1 MDNVHPSSP
10 QEVRPEGSPEG
21 LIYTGFGSPKSV
33 DLQHTQPAAV
43 VTGSPVSAVMQNP
56 TTDGATG
63 SPVSPDV
70 LQIQAGSESYG
81 TASDSETP
89 YSKGD
94 GTYCHD
100 YRIVKRKQRSKRKSS
115 KISVTNSVSGVAA
128 SKDPPQTKPLLKADI
143 PKKSGPF
150 LWNSGGKKVQFPK
163 DVSPP
168 KTMVIDGV
176 TIYIQLLTSEE
187 AKACGVIG
195 WDSVL
200 ADTKRFRPEIAERK
214 ISDFWANWRH
224 SRVMARRLR
233 SQTHS
238 NPTPG
243 PSAETVGSVNSLT
256 GPSVEAGGSSNSNSS
271 DTPSVDAAK
280 RKRTGTPGSAEP
292 PTKKS
297 SLVDGQAYSRVA
309 GAVPATTKIT
319 LPHFVGAHT
328 QCC

>member
-1 MDNVHPSSP
+1 MFWICLDNTPGPS
-10 QEVRPEGSPEG
+10 
-21 LIYTGFGSPKSV
+21 
-33 DLQHTQPAAV
+33 LQFII
-43 VTGSPVSAVMQNP
+43 
-56 TTDGATG
+56 AT
-63 SPVSPDV
+63 
-70 LQIQAGSESYG
+70 
-81 TASDSETP
+81 
-89 YSKGD
+89 
-94 GTYCHD
+94 
-100 YRIVKRKQRSKRKSS
+100 RKQRSKRKSS
-115 KISVTNSVSGVAA
+115 KISVTNSILGVAA

-143 PKKSGPF
+143 LKKSGPF

-200 ADTKRFRPEIAERK
+200 ADTKWFRPEIAERK
-214 ISDFWANWRH
+214 IADFWANWRH

-243 PSAETVGSVNSLT
+243 PSAEAVGSVNSLT
-256 GPSVEAGGSSNSNSS
+256 GPSVEAGGSTNSNSS
-271 DTPSVDAAK
+271 NTPSVDASK
-280 RKRTGTPGSAEP
+280 RKCTGTPGCAEP

-297 SLVDGQAYSRVA
+297 SLVDGQAYSWVA
-309 GAVPATTKIT
+309 GAIPATKKSPSHT
-319 LPHFVGAHT
+319 LWVHTHDIARGPINKDVFFEIVSRCNVIKCKGAIRGEAEFSWNNNLKGQPTFDDEHSRGKNCLWKST
-328 QCC
+328 NS